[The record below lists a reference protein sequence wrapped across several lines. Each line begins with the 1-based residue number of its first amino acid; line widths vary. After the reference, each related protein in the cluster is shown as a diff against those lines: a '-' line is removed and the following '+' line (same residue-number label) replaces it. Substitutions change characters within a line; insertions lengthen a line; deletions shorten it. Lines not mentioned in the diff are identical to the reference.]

1 MKQHTPGMPE
11 MADLDRSGMDLRRT
25 IASEGKGLKGFTADH
40 GKTRMRNQKKIYGSL
55 PKKR

>member
-11 MADLDRSGMDLRRT
+11 MKDLERSGMDLRRT
-25 IASEGKGLKGFTADH
+25 IASAGPGLKGFTANH
-40 GKTRMRNQKKIYGSL
+40 GKTRMRNQKKIYDSL